1 LIRERSGAVESVVL
15 LCVIPMLVDLHIG
28 ETLERARQKFG
39 LESKVRLTYPT
50 LFARRR
56 DDPLTYMCKSVD
68 GPFQSNAW
76 KMVEFEMIYHF
87 CIATVPIS
95 RALLD
100 S

>member
-1 LIRERSGAVESVVL
+1 
-15 LCVIPMLVDLHIG
+15 MLVDLHIG

-50 LFARRR
+50 LFARLR
-56 DDPLTYMCKSVD
+56 DDPLTYMCKSED
-68 GPFQSNAW
+68 APFQLNVW
-76 KMVEFEMIYHF
+76 KMVKFEMVYNF
-87 CIATVPIS
+87 CIATVPTS